1 MQTSTTR
8 DFMVGL
14 FVLIGLAAIAYLSLQ
29 IGGLESPGRGG
40 ITLFAKFDE
49 VADLKSRAPVQLA
62 GVTVGQ
68 VTGIR
73 LESDYRA
80 RVDMIVDS
88 KVELPIDTSAS
99 VVTAGLLG
107 DRYIALQ
114 PGAED
119 EYLKNGEEIAY
130 TQSALVLE
138 NLVGKFLVN
147 VEDKGK
153 DGAAKTGNGTDGAAT
168 GDAAAKKQK

>member
-1 MQTSTTR
+1 MRKSTTR

-14 FVLIGLAAIAYLSLQ
+14 FVLIGLGAIGYLSLR

-49 VADLKSRAPVQLA
+49 VADLKARAPVQLA

-68 VTGIR
+68 VTGIK
-73 LESDYRA
+73 LDSDYRA
-80 RVDMIVDS
+80 RVDIIVDPH
-88 KVELPIDTSAS
+88 VELPIDSSAS

-114 PGAED
+114 PGAEE
-119 EYLKNGEEIAY
+119 EYLKDGEEIAY

-138 NLVGKFLVN
+138 KMVGKFLVN
-147 VEDKGK
+147 VEDEDKNGK
-153 DGAAKTGNGTDGAAT
+153 TGDGTAGAAKTDTT
-168 GDAAAKKQK
+168 AKKEK

>member
-1 MQTSTTR
+1 MQKSTTR
-8 DFMVGL
+8 DFLVGL
-14 FVLIGLAAIAYLSLQ
+14 FVLIGLGAIGYLSLT

-40 ITLFAKFDE
+40 IALFAKFDE
-49 VADLKSRAPVQLA
+49 VADLKARAPVQLA

-68 VTGIR
+68 VTGIK
-73 LESDYRA
+73 LDSDYRA
-80 RVDMIVDS
+80 RVDIIVES
-88 KVELPIDTSAS
+88 NVELPVDSSAS

-114 PGAED
+114 PGAEE

-130 TQSALVLE
+130 TQSAMVLE

-147 VEDKGK
+147 VEDKDDKGK
-153 DGAAKTGNGTDGAAT
+153 SGNAAESADKADT
-168 GDAAAKKQK
+168 AKKEK

>member
-1 MQTSTTR
+1 MQKSTTR
-8 DFMVGL
+8 DFLVGL
-14 FVLIGLAAIAYLSLQ
+14 FVLIGLGAIGYLSLT

-40 ITLFAKFDE
+40 IALFDE
-49 VADLKSRAPVQLA
+49 VADLKARAPVQLA

-68 VTGIR
+68 VTGIK
-73 LESDYRA
+73 LDSDYRA
-80 RVDMIVDS
+80 RVDIIVES
-88 KVELPIDTSAS
+88 NVELPVDSSAS

-114 PGAED
+114 PGAEE

-130 TQSALVLE
+130 TQSAMVLE

-147 VEDKGK
+147 VEDKDDKGK
-153 DGAAKTGNGTDGAAT
+153 SGNAAESADKADT
-168 GDAAAKKQK
+168 AKKEK

>member
-1 MQTSTTR
+1 MRSSSTR
-8 DFMVGL
+8 DFMVGV
-14 FVLIGLAAIAYLSLQ
+14 FVLIGLLAVGYLSLTV
-29 IGGLESPGRGG
+29 GGFGGPGDDG

-49 VADLKSRAPVQLA
+49 VADLRPRAPVQMA
-62 GVTVGQ
+62 GVTVGR

-73 LESDYRA
+73 LGDDYRA
-80 RVDMIVDS
+80 RVDLVVEAN
-88 KVELPIDTSAS
+88 VELPVDSSAS

-114 PGAED
+114 PGAE
-119 EYLKNGEEIAY
+119 EEQLKDGEEIAY

-147 VEDKGK
+147 VDDDKGEESSDK
-153 DGAAKTGNGTDGAAT
+153 
-168 GDAAAKKQK
+168 